1 MQRRLFSGE
10 QEIQSWKTLTVT
22 THRVILWASVGGEQS
37 STSLMLMKI
46 EWTRIARTHQ
56 PLLLLLALLFLVG
69 GLLFSQFAMN
79 ALIVL
84 FGAAII
90 TMLAYLGSRKI
101 ALQIGAGDG
110 RIEVVLGS
118 AQALRDSARDFLDIV
133 DSAAAAAQRG
143 HAIVHQGART

>member
-22 THRVILWASVGGEQS
+22 THRVIFWASVGGEQS

-69 GLLFSQFAMN
+69 GLLFSQFSMN

-84 FGAAII
+84 FGASII

-118 AQALRDSARDFLDIV
+118 AQALRDAARDFLDIV
-133 DSAAAAAQRG
+133 DSVAAAAQRG
-143 HAIVHQGART
+143 HAIVHHGARA